1 VFRPVVIPAH
11 PKKPPD
17 TILEYNG
24 EMQIELSLSQA
35 FLNIILGYRLNDSEL
50 LAWSKRGEIGLDRG
64 VR

>member
-1 VFRPVVIPAH
+1 
-11 PKKPPD
+11 
-17 TILEYNG
+17 
-24 EMQIELSLSQA
+24 MQIELSLSQA